1 MAIRDWHTGQLGV
14 LWVGG
19 IALDAAVYW
28 SLSAIPVT
36 THPIDPPYINS
47 QPVGDI
53 LLLLL
58 SIMVFV
64 IPLILLILAWKWF
77 GSRKRSPEP

>member
-1 MAIRDWHTGQLGV
+1 MAIRDWHPGQLGV

-19 IALDAAVYW
+19 IALDAAVYQ
-28 SLSAIPVT
+28 SLSTIPVT
-36 THPIDPPYINS
+36 TRRIDPPYINS

-53 LLLLL
+53 LLLFL

-64 IPLILLILAWKWF
+64 IPLLLLILTWKWF
-77 GSRKRSPEP
+77 GSRRRSPES